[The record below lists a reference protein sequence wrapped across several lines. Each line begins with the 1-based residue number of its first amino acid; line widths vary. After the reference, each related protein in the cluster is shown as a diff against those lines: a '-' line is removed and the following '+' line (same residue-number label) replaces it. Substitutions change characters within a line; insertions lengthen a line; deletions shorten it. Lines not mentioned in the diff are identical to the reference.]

1 MSEPAKQP
9 EVKAAPKPAASGGGG
24 GGGGRIDW
32 KAVLPLPLLALGS
45 VLLVGGVLAGVLR
58 APKVSP
64 AVPLEAA
71 KIAFEERKFDAALEV
86 LNNRVR
92 PGVEQGRLT
101 GDGEREFFL
110 LRARVLAAI
119 QNGRGVRRAENDK
132 AIVSDY
138 EQAKKL
144 GAAWTD
150 EDHAAVA
157 ESLVGAGRVADAVAL
172 AKGLPAE
179 QAPRRQALFK
189 RIVEANLRARAVNFD
204 ETLALLGE
212 LIEDPA
218 VSPDDR
224 AWAMGKQ
231 AELRLVAGFPEEAAT
246 KLLRALP
253 KTEGLNPERQGE
265 LVFLLGRAYERMND
279 LPAAARQLETAESLL
294 PADSPVRARALVLSG
309 KVKQAQGSLDE
320 ARERFLSVA
329 EGGGEADTRAEA
341 ILGLAE
347 TLAGLGDDDASLER
361 YRELIERLEEGQGG
375 AAVSGPEAGQSL
387 VDRASDRQAAGALP
401 IALRY
406 AMLAER
412 AYRGGAG
419 AAAPAGAP
427 HAGAPAAKADPAHGA
442 ARPQGEHAG
451 AENSHGSAGMPASQD
466 RQLDPVP
473 PAVFLLLGS
482 LHRSIAQ
489 QQLAEAQT
497 TPNGRIAI
505 AEVSPVTQA
514 EVKRH
519 LLDAGGAYREHARLM
534 LVTDDAAHADSLWAA
549 AECLDAAGER
559 DGAQACFALYARR
572 GDEDPR
578 KAEAVFRLA
587 EGFEARRD
595 FATAASRYREL
606 VDLASGPV
614 SVRAI
619 VPLARCYFAD
629 DKPDNDAQGEELL
642 ERLLSSGTVGPE
654 SEVYRDAVIEL
665 GERAHRVGGSHYP
678 MAIEKLA
685 EAVARYPDHE
695 RLGVLTFKLADAR
708 RLSAAQIDAELRE
721 ALPQG
726 RREELEQLRRERLE
740 EAGTGF
746 ARAVEIISAKDPRMT
761 TPMDALAI
769 RNSTF
774 YRGDVAFEQRDFEK
788 AIVLYDNARQK
799 YSGDPAALVAMVQ
812 IVNAYVAQKR
822 WAEAQTANERARQQL
837 ASLPDGTWDDPNLPM
852 ERKHWERWL
861 DAGRLLDRQRVG
873 GPGGVDGGGIAG
885 AAGSNVSNAAPP
897 GER

>member
-1 MSEPAKQP
+1 MSDPAKQP
-9 EVKAAPKPAASGGGG
+9 VAKPASAPAAS

-32 KAVLPLPLLALGS
+32 KSVLPLPLLALGIT
-45 VLLVGGVLAGVLR
+45 LLVAGALAGVLR

-71 KIAFEERKFDAALEV
+71 KIAFDERKFDAALDV
-86 LNNRVR
+86 LNNKVR
-92 PGVEQGRLT
+92 PAIEQGRLR
-101 GDGEREFFL
+101 GPGETEFFL
-110 LRARVLAAI
+110 LRARTLAAI
-119 QNGRGVRRAENDK
+119 QNSRGSVRKAANDK
-132 AIVSDY
+132 EIVSDY

-144 GAAWTD
+144 GAPWTD

-172 AKGLPAE
+172 AKDLPADH
-179 QAPRRQALFK
+179 APRRRALFK
-189 RIVEANLRARAVNFD
+189 RIVEANLRSRSVNFD
-204 ETLALLGE
+204 ETLTLLGE
-212 LIEDPA
+212 LIEDPS
-218 VSPDDR
+218 VSADDR

-253 KTEGLNPERQGE
+253 KAEGLSPERQGE
-265 LVFLLGRAYERMND
+265 LVFLLGRSYERMND
-279 LPAAARQLETAESLL
+279 LPAASRQLETAETLL
-294 PADSPVRARALVLSG
+294 PSDSPVRARVLVLSG

-320 ARERFLSVA
+320 ARERFLTVA
-329 EGGGEADTRAEA
+329 EGGGEPDAKAEA
-341 ILGLAE
+341 LLGLAE
-347 TLAGLGDDDASLER
+347 TLAGLGDDDASIER
-361 YRELIERLEEGQGG
+361 YRELIDKLEQGQGG

-387 VDRASDRQAAGALP
+387 VDRASDRRAAGALT

-406 AMLAER
+406 AALAER
-412 AYRGGAG
+412 AYRGGGSIEASHNDSH
-419 AAAPAGAP
+419 APAEADEK
-427 HAGAPAAKADPAHGA
+427 HAGHGNAAKPE
-442 ARPQGEHAG
+442 GEHAA
-451 AENSHGSAGMPASQD
+451 AEPAHAAPTKPAAQD
-466 RQLDPVP
+466 RVLDPVP
-473 PAVFLLLGS
+473 PPVFLLLGS
-482 LHRSIAQ
+482 LHRAIAQ
-489 QQLAEAQT
+489 QQLAEAQA
-497 TPNGRIAI
+497 TPNGRITI
-505 AEVSPVTQA
+505 ADVSPVTQA

-519 LLDAGGAYREHARLM
+519 LLDAGAAYREHARLV

-549 AECLDAAGER
+549 AECLDAAGDR
-559 DGAQACFALYARR
+559 DGAQSCFALYARR

-578 KAEAVFRLA
+578 KPEAVFRLA

-606 VDLASGPV
+606 VDLATGPV
-614 SVRAI
+614 SLRAV

-665 GERAHRVGGSHYP
+665 GERAHRVGGGHYP

-685 EAVARYPDHE
+685 EAVARYPEHE
-695 RLGVLTFKLADAR
+695 RIGVLTFKLADAR
-708 RLSAAQIDAELRE
+708 RLSVAKIDAELRD

-726 RREELEQLRRERLE
+726 RREELEQLRRERLD
-740 EAGTGF
+740 EAGAGF
-746 ARAVEIISAKDPRMT
+746 ARAAEIITAKDPRMT
-761 TPMDALAI
+761 TPMDALAV

-774 YRGDVAFEQRDFEK
+774 YRGDVAFEQRDYEK

-861 DAGRLLDRQRVG
+861 DSGRLLDRQQA
-873 GPGGVDGGGIAG
+873 GGGGTAPS
-885 AAGSNVSNAAPP
+885 GSNVSNAAAG

>member
-9 EVKAAPKPAASGGGG
+9 EVKAVPKPASGG

-71 KIAFEERKFDAALEV
+71 KIAFEERKFDVALDV
-86 LNNRVR
+86 LNDRVR
-92 PGVEQGRLT
+92 PGVEQGRLSH
-101 GDGEREFFL
+101 DGEREFFL
-110 LRARVLAAI
+110 LRARVLAAM
-119 QNGRGVRRAENDK
+119 QNGRGVRRAENDR

-144 GAAWTD
+144 GAAWSD

-204 ETLALLGE
+204 GTLTLLGE
-212 LIEDPA
+212 LIEDPG
-218 VSPDDR
+218 VSADDR

-231 AELRLVAGFPEEAAT
+231 AELRLVAGFAEEAAT

-329 EGGGEADTRAEA
+329 EGGGEADTKAEA

-361 YRELIERLEEGQGG
+361 YRELVERVEEGQGG

-412 AYRGGAG
+412 AYRGGS
-419 AAAPAGAP
+419 
-427 HAGAPAAKADPAHGA
+427 GAPAPHGEGHAVAEKAGTAHGA
-442 ARPQGEHAG
+442 EARAEGGHG
-451 AENSHGSAGMPASQD
+451 APEAANGHGAMPSAQD
-466 RQLDPVP
+466 KQLDPVP

-497 TPNGRIAI
+497 TSKGRIAI
-505 AEVSPVTQA
+505 ADVSPVTQA
-514 EVKRH
+514 DVKRH

-534 LVTDDAAHADSLWAA
+534 LVADDAAHADSLWAA

-559 DGAQACFALYARR
+559 DGAQACFGLYARR

-578 KAEAVFRLA
+578 KGEAVFRLA
-587 EGFEARRD
+587 EGYEARRD

-614 SVRAI
+614 SVRAV

-629 DKPDNDAQGEELL
+629 DKAENDAEGEELL
-642 ERLLSSGTVGPE
+642 GRLLGSGTVGPE

-873 GPGGVDGGGIAG
+873 GPGGAEGGAVAG
-885 AAGSNVSNAAPP
+885 AAGSNVGNATPP